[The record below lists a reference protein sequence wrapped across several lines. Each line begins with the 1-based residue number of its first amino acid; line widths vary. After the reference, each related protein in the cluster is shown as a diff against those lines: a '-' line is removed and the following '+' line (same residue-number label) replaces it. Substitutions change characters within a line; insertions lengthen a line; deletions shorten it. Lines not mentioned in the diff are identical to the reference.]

1 VTVAGAAKCH
11 HLHVMRLPR
20 PVANGARLLGRAAQY
35 WSSDNA
41 STVGAALAFY
51 CAFSLAPLLVI
62 ISTFAGLVIGSAAAY
77 GQIGYQLTDLF
88 GPTTAK
94 ILLGAV
100 HSSQQTQGVWATW
113 VSAVT
118 LVVSATTVFSAL
130 ESSLENIWEEAAT
143 PATRGIHGWI
153 RRRLLSVGFILALG
167 FLLLVSLTVTTCLA
181 TLRQQVAQN
190 HAALVGLIG
199 SLDLLISLLLIS
211 GLFALIYRYMPARRL
226 PWTVVLSGGLL
237 TAGLF
242 YIGRWAIGLYLAHST
257 QPTAFGAAASFAAL
271 LLWLYYT
278 AQIFLFGA
286 EFTAVLGGLRAG
298 ERPLGAPSPIPL
310 NALRNS

>member
-1 VTVAGAAKCH
+1 
-11 HLHVMRLPR
+11 MRLPR
-20 PVANGARLLGRAAQY
+20 HLDHGARLISRAAQY

-62 ISTFAGLVIGSAAAY
+62 ISTIAGLVIGSAAAY
-77 GQIGYQLTDLF
+77 GQIGYQLNDLF
-88 GPTTAK
+88 GAATAK

-100 HSSQQTQGVWATW
+100 HSSQQTQGLWATW
-113 VSAVT
+113 ISAVT
-118 LVVSATTVFSAL
+118 LVISATTVFSAL
-130 ESSLENIWEEAAT
+130 EYALETIWQDST
-143 PATRGIHGWI
+143 PATRGLHGWV
-153 RRRLLSVGFILALG
+153 RRRLLSFGFILALG

-181 TLRQQVAQN
+181 TLRKDVAQN
-190 HAALVGLIG
+190 HAALVGMIG
-199 SLDLLISLLLIS
+199 GVDLVISVLLIS

-226 PWTVVLSGGLL
+226 PWVVVLSGGLL
-237 TAGLF
+237 TAALF
-242 YIGRWAIGLYLAHST
+242 YVGRWAIGLYLAHST

-286 EFTAVLGGLRAG
+286 EFTAVLGGLR
-298 ERPLGAPSPIPL
+298 EEPPHP
-310 NALRNS
+310 